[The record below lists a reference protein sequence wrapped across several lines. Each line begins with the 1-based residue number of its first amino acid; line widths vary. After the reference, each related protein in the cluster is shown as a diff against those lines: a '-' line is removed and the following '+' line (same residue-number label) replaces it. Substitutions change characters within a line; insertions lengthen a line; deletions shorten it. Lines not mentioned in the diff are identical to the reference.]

1 MLLTFFG
8 VGGFGVRGVL
18 VCRFGVS
25 SGSRLGFSRS
35 LVFHG
40 LRWAGAVK
48 GAFGVPSYLG
58 DFTLDIPVPAHVRL
72 VTRERGA
79 PGTGPVTL
87 LVSLVCRLAL
97 GPDRFVLGS
106 CCFADLRCLRT

>member
-58 DFTLDIPVPAHVRL
+58 DFTLDIPVPAQVRL
-72 VTRERGA
+72 GTRERG
-79 PGTGPVTL
+79 L
-87 LVSLVCRLAL
+87 
-97 GPDRFVLGS
+97 
-106 CCFADLRCLRT
+106 